1 MMNNKRI
8 KDIVSIVVVIIIAL
22 IIKIYIFSPV
32 KVNGNSMVP
41 TLNDGDYMLLNEIG
55 YRINGVKRFDIVV
68 ANINGEMLIKRVIG
82 LPGEKIEYAYNKL
95 YVNGENV
102 VENFKHDDTD
112 DFSFDELEAKV
123 VPENHYFLV
132 GDNRGNS
139 KDSRVVGFIP
149 ANKIMGKTNFIIYP
163 FNRIGN
169 VE

>member
-1 MMNNKRI
+1 MMNNKII

-149 ANKIMGKTNFIIYP
+149 ANKIMGKTSFIIYP

>member
-1 MMNNKRI
+1 MKEKVI
-8 KDIVSIVVVIIIAL
+8 KDILSFIAVIIVAL
-22 IIKIYIFSPV
+22 LIKIYIFSPV
-32 KVNGNSMVP
+32 RVNGTSMEP
-41 TLNDGDYMLLNEIG
+41 TLNDGEILLLNEIG
-55 YRINGVKRFDIVV
+55 YRLHGVNRFDIVV

-82 LPGEKIEYAYNKL
+82 LPGDKIEYAYNKL

-112 DFSFDELEAKV
+112 DFSLSELNETV

-149 ANKIMGKTNFIIYP
+149 ANKIVGKTNFVLYP
-163 FNRIGN
+163 FSRIGN